1 MIDFEVLYI
10 DKFADSQRSQTV
22 LKEMAEL
29 FHLKPQACTRLS
41 CGEPVVVKQHIDRE
55 TAEKIRRA
63 IAATGGTCW
72 IQEQPN
78 NSHMTERRCN
88 DRRSLKSRRIT
99 PRDNAIQP
107 DRRSNTER
115 RQNSIH

>member
-10 DKFADSQRSQTV
+10 DKFVDRQRSLLV
-22 LKEMAEL
+22 LQEMTAL

-41 CGEPVVVKQHIDRE
+41 CGEPVVVKQHIDLE

-72 IQEQPN
+72 IQEQPH
-78 NSHMTERRCN
+78 NSHMTERRCH
-88 DRRSLKSRRIT
+88 DRRSLKSRRKT

-107 DRRSNTER
+107 DRRNNCER